1 MIAGRWEMPSTSL
14 DRMSIDIPA
23 QSSVGVLCIR
33 MSGDVDLSD
42 NWNLAL
48 ATPRIRGT
56 GAHTIFVDVGAV
68 TFFGSTIVNFLVH
81 LVATGPSAE
90 VVLCRPTAMARRV
103 VAALSLPSQISVR
116 NDLPPG
122 WIEPLPAPRRPD
134 DGIVAS

>member
-1 MIAGRWEMPSTSL
+1 MSSTSF
-14 DRMSIDIPA
+14 DRMAIDIPTE
-23 QSSVGVLCIR
+23 SRVGVLCIR

-81 LVATGPSAE
+81 QLAAGPE
-90 VVLCRPTAMARRV
+90 TQVVLCRPTPMARRV
-103 VAALSLPSQISVR
+103 VAALSLPPQISLR
-116 NDLPPG
+116 SDLPPE
-122 WIEPLPAPRRPD
+122 WVEPLPAPRQPGD
-134 DGIVAS
+134 HVFPS